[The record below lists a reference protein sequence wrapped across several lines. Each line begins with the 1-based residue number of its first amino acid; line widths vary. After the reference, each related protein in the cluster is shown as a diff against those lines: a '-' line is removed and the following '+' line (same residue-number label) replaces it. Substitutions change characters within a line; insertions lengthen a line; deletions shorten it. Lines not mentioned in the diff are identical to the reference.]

1 MYALEHI
8 ARTVELFPHMSA
20 MMKVAQEPRTFIAAR
35 SIGSGIQNL
44 LFADPRTVQDVE
56 ECVKATRSECPGQSR
71 GQGIHGVGMQRDV
84 GVVLCAPHH
93 PPHLCSE
100 TFVRGSPL
108 RASAAATG
116 RVARRRGWRLRTTR
130 CAR

>member
-71 GQGIHGVGMQRDV
+71 GQGK
-84 GVVLCAPHH
+84 
-93 PPHLCSE
+93 
-100 TFVRGSPL
+100 
-108 RASAAATG
+108 
-116 RVARRRGWRLRTTR
+116 GWALTVF
-130 CAR
+130 